1 MDKEEI
7 LIDKLCNALIP
18 DAEVSPGVAVFGG
31 VEGSM
36 LGSAVDSTLASFR
49 KKHGG
54 LWVGGRIY
62 VTTASVTFSV
72 NAMNKAFHSPIPDVR
87 IPLAEITE
95 VTHEPAIFMDT
106 ITVKGGGKELKFKCY
121 GAKKVLARIK
131 ELSGKA

>member
-7 LIDKLCNALIP
+7 LIDKLCNAFMP
-18 DAEVSPGVAVFGG
+18 EADASPGAAAVGEAAG
-31 VEGSM
+31 AMIGDVVENEI
-36 LGSAVDSTLASFR
+36 ASFR

-62 VTTASVTFSV
+62 ITTASVTFSV
-72 NAMNKAFHSPIPDVR
+72 NAMNAKFHSPIPEVR
-87 IPLAEITE
+87 IPLAEIQE
-95 VTHEPAIFMDT
+95 VSLEPAFFMDT

-121 GAKKVLARIK
+121 GAKKILARIK